1 VVARWRLTELRL
13 LTFPLIFLALGFA
26 LLAVVSR
33 ESAAPLSAW
42 STWRTAVL
50 FGILMYALHFFL
62 VWRWPGADQLLLPLV
77 AGLSAIG
84 LLMVTRL
91 EPSFALRQTA
101 WIGVGGLALLA
112 PLLVLPSVDW
122 LARYKYTWAALG
134 GALVLVTFVLGVD
147 PNGSGARLW
156 LGAGGVYFQPS
167 EIFKVLL
174 VIFLASYLAERRE
187 LLALAGRPVGP
198 LHLPPPPYWLPLL
211 VVWLLSLGLL
221 VVQRDL
227 GAALL
232 FFGIF
237 IGLVYAATARL
248 DYLLGGLGLFA
259 VGAVVAYQAFG
270 HVRDRVSIWLDPWP
284 QAQDRAYQLVQ
295 GLIALAAG
303 GILGS
308 GLGFGYPGYIPAV
321 HTDFVIAAI
330 GEELGLLGTLAV
342 LALYL
347 LLVYRGFRIALR
359 APDAFHQLL
368 AAGLST
374 VLGLQALIILGG
386 TTRVMPLTGITL
398 PFISYGGSSLLVN
411 YGMIGLLLRI
421 SVDSRRGGPR

>member
-1 VVARWRLTELRL
+1 MATRWRLTELGL
-13 LTFPLIFLALGFA
+13 LGFPA
-26 LLAVVSR
+26 LFIIVGFTLLGLVGTGA
-33 ESAAPLSAW
+33 EAPFGSG
-42 STWRTAVL
+42 SPWRTAIL
-50 FGILMYALHFFL
+50 FGLLMYGLHFFL
-62 VWRWPGADQLLLPLV
+62 VWRWPAADQLLLPLV
-77 AGLSAIG
+77 AVLSAIG

-91 EPSFALRQTA
+91 APSVASRQML
-101 WIGVGGLALLA
+101 WIGVGALALLT
-112 PLLVLPSVDW
+112 PLLLLPRVDW
-122 LARYKYTWAALG
+122 LAHYKYTWAALG
-134 GALVLVTFVLGVD
+134 GGLVLVTFFLGVD

-187 LLALAGRPVGP
+187 LLALAGRRVGP
-198 LHLPPPPYWLPLL
+198 IHLPPPPYWLPLV

-221 VVQRDL
+221 VIQRDL

-237 IGLVYAATARL
+237 LALVYAATGRL

-259 VGAVVAYQAFG
+259 AGAVLAYQVFG
-270 HVRDRVSIWLDPWP
+270 HVRERVAIWLDPWP
-284 QAQDRAYQLVQ
+284 LAQDQAYQVVQ
-295 GLIALAAG
+295 GLIALGAG
-303 GILGS
+303 GILGA
-308 GLGFGYPGYIPAV
+308 GLGWGYPEYIPAV

-330 GEELGLLGTLAV
+330 GEELGLLGTFAV
-342 LALYL
+342 LALYM

-359 APDAFHQLL
+359 APDAFLQLL

-386 TTRVMPLTGITL
+386 TTRMMPLTGITL

-411 YGMIGLLLRI
+411 FAMIGLLLRI
-421 SVDSRRGGPR
+421 SVEARGRD

>member
-1 VVARWRLTELRL
+1 VAARWRLTELGL
-13 LTFPLIFLALGFA
+13 LGFPA
-26 LLAVVSR
+26 VFLLIGFTLLGLVASGA
-33 ESAAPLSAW
+33 EGPFGSGS
-42 STWRTAVL
+42 SWRTAIL
-50 FGILMYALHFFL
+50 FSVLMYGLHFFL
-62 VWRWPGADQLLLPLV
+62 VWRWPSADQLLLPLV
-77 AGLSAIG
+77 AVLSAIG

-91 EPSFALRQTA
+91 APSVASRQTM
-101 WIGVGGLALLA
+101 WIGVGALALLA
-112 PLLVLPSVDW
+112 PLLLLPRVDW
-122 LARYKYTWAALG
+122 LARYKYTSAALG
-134 GALVLVTFVLGVD
+134 GGLVLVTFVLGVD

-167 EIFKVLL
+167 EVFKVLL

-187 LLALAGRPVGP
+187 LLALAGRRLGP
-198 LHLPPPPYWLPLL
+198 IHLPPPPYWLPLV

-237 IGLVYAATARL
+237 LALVYAATARL
-248 DYLLGGLGLFA
+248 DYLIGGLGLFA
-259 VGAVVAYQAFG
+259 VGAALAYQLFG
-270 HVRDRVSIWLDPWP
+270 HVRDRVAIWLDPWP
-284 QAQDRAYQLVQ
+284 QAQDRAYQVVQ
-295 GLIALAAG
+295 GLIALGAG
-303 GILGS
+303 GILGA
-308 GLGFGYPGYIPAV
+308 GLGWGYPEYIPAV

-411 YGMIGLLLRI
+411 FGMIGLLLRI
-421 SVDSRRGGPR
+421 SAEARGRA